1 MRHSTRWTLT
11 TVLAAACLAAACSD
25 EAPESAGGAAATQ
38 PAAQAAGPHDFMA
51 IANRPNQVHLV
62 DLTERKVVRSCEL
75 PGRYGNGT
83 LQMAADGRTAYVLS
97 NQFENI
103 YGVNLDTCEITF
115 SAVQSEGEVRIKTI
129 AAIAVSPDG
138 SEVYAHQNPV
148 RLLKDRYEV
157 MDSRLAVYR
166 TADGLNAKP
175 VRSFPAPRQVI
186 LLQTGNDGTL
196 YLAGADIYT
205 MDTQTGELAVK
216 LASRSSTDPRY
227 GPKDVLSIWPIGR
240 QSGEFIRMYTAARF
254 TDEAKSMDTA
264 EFMWGYER
272 IDLATGEA
280 SSRDFGPLTEVLFSG
295 MTRPGKPNEMFA
307 ALTRL
312 KKYDVEKQ
320 QLLASA
326 DLDHSYYCVNFST
339 DGNTVY
345 LAGTYNDIAIHD
357 ADTLAKIGNIQLPGG
372 DMSLATAQVFRR
384 E

>member
-1 MRHSTRWTLT
+1 MRFSTRWKLG

-25 EAPESAGGAAATQ
+25 KAPEGAGAGGDAQAAA
-38 PAAQAAGPHDFMA
+38 PAGPHDFMA
-51 IANRPNQVHLV
+51 VANRPNQVHLV

-115 SAVQSEGEVRIKTI
+115 TAVQSEGDVRVKTI

-157 MDSRLAVYR
+157 MDSRVVVYR
-166 TADGLNAKP
+166 TADGTQARP

-186 LLQTGNDGTL
+186 LMQTGNDGTL

-205 MDTQTGELAVK
+205 MDTHTGEVAVK
-216 LASRSSTDPRY
+216 LASRNATDPRY

-240 QSGEFIRMYTAARF
+240 QSGEFIRMYTAPRF
-254 TDEAKSMDTA
+254 TDEARSMDKA

-280 SSRDFGPLTEVLFSG
+280 TSRDFGPLTEVLFTG
-295 MTRPGKPNEMFA
+295 MTRPGKPNELYA

-320 QLLASA
+320 QLLASV

-345 LAGTYNDIAIHD
+345 LAGTYNEIAIFD
-357 ADTLAKIGNIQLPGG
+357 ADTLQSKGKIVLPGG